1 MVNATVIFIIVI
13 IVVAIIAVIVSAVL
27 VNRERQ
33 DDGDGPDPP
42 ATNPVG
48 WSQDTDGPDSKHN
61 FCGVY
66 TFPATSPAQPA
77 PITLD
82 TKILDSLTPVPF
94 SEVDCVDSDQVVAK
108 QVQQTC
114 LGNGVFKGICYGGGG
129 TIFKTGES
137 RIFYVECQKAKCKD
151 TLATVALNFN
161 PLNLMTET
169 GCLEVDRRDI
179 TKPIKIERCNLTS
192 PGQLFRIDR
201 QDAEGKSDP
210 AGPYGRIFDRQ
221 TGKCVVPTAQNPT
234 EGDKLVLGDCSPADG
249 YVWWF
254 FPPQT
259 VKDPY
264 DGPQK
269 GINHLAPQQFV
280 YFPNP
285 GKLPPGVGE
294 VTEFIEK
301 NMPVSIAAPV
311 MSNVTGPFPI
321 TEYGRD
327 VEMER
332 MAVNIGED
340 QKYNAQTI
348 DYWLYQVI
356 TMIRSSASTGTNFP
370 WYQPEPGEPT

>member
-1 MVNATVIFIIVI
+1 MVNATVIFIVVI
-13 IVVAIIAVIVSAVL
+13 IVVAIIAVIISVVV
-27 VNRERQ
+27 VNRQKQ
-33 DDGDGPDPP
+33 DSGGGPVVPKKDPG
-42 ATNPVG
+42 G
-48 WSQDTDGPDSKHN
+48 WGPQEDGPDSKHN

-66 TFPATSPAQPA
+66 TFPATSPSQPA

-82 TKILDSLTPVPF
+82 TTILNGLTPVPF
-94 SEVDCVDSDQVVAK
+94 SEVECVDSDQVAAK
-108 QVQQTC
+108 QIQQTC
-114 LGNGVFKGICYGGGG
+114 LGDGVFKGICYGSDGK
-129 TIFKTGES
+129 IVKTGEK
-137 RIFYVECQKAKCKD
+137 RVLYVECQKAKCKD

-169 GCLEVDRRDI
+169 GCLEVDRMDL
-179 TKPIKIERCNLTS
+179 TKPIKIERCDLTS

-210 AGPYGRIFDRQ
+210 SGPYGRIFDRS

-234 EGDKLVLGDCSPADG
+234 VGNKLVLGDCSPVNG

-264 DGPQK
+264 DGPTK
-269 GINHLAPQQFV
+269 GVNTLAPQQFV

-294 VTEFIEK
+294 VTKFIEK

-311 MSNVTGPFPI
+311 KTMITGPFPL
-321 TEYGRD
+321 TEYGQD

-332 MAVNIGED
+332 MAVNINSD
-340 QKYNAQTI
+340 QKYNSQTI

-356 TMIRSSASTGTNFP
+356 TMVASDSSTGTNFP